1 MRIDLSSAARYQP
14 RHNDVGLPVERLP
27 DEHEVMRRVGLAAG
41 CTRTLA
47 DQRAADGHP
56 ERLSIWGGLV
66 VCDGWRGPGQRV
78 DRRGGLNLGDQMDMD
93 RAGTLD
99 QGEDDGPLS
108 GRPWLARYAPGVVAD
123 VLVPAESLPEM
134 LAASALRFGHR
145 VALDFFGA
153 ETTYVELAA
162 QVSRAAEALR
172 VAGVRAGDRVALVLP
187 NCPQHVVAFYAAL
200 RLGAVIVEHNPLY
213 TAPELAHQ
221 LSDCGA
227 AVVVCWDK
235 TASVIDGL
243 RGQTAVRT
251 ILAVD
256 MTTVLPWRMR
266 LALRLPVA
274 KARSARS
281 SMTGPV
287 PRGVL
292 SWEAVSCSTGPLD
305 AAHSQPRPE
314 DVALLQ
320 YTGGTTGTPKGAV
333 LTHRNLRANAAQGQA
348 WMPGLK
354 DGEETV
360 YAVLPLFHAYG
371 LTLCLT
377 YSMSVGATL
386 VLFPRF
392 DLDHLLEA
400 IRRRPPTFLPAV
412 PPIYERLAA
421 AAREGR
427 VNLTSIRY
435 AISGAM
441 ALPPALVEAWESVS
455 GGLLVEGYGMT
466 ETSPISLGNPAA
478 ATRRPGT
485 VGVPFP
491 STRIRIVD
499 PDDPSRDLR
508 IGEQGELLIGGPQVF
523 DGYWNRPNETAA
535 VLLPG
540 GWLRT
545 GDIAVADPDGFV
557 TIVDRIKELI
567 ITGGFNVYPSEVE
580 DALRDLP
587 EIADLAVVGVP
598 AAGDTGEDVVLAV
611 VPAAGA
617 SVDLDAVRAYA
628 RERLA
633 GYKVPR
639 RVVIMDDLPRSQIG
653 KIIRRRVRDR
663 IEAME
668 TFEAG

>member
-1 MRIDLSSAARYQP
+1 
-14 RHNDVGLPVERLP
+14 
-27 DEHEVMRRVGLAAG
+27 
-41 CTRTLA
+41 
-47 DQRAADGHP
+47 
-56 ERLSIWGGLV
+56 
-66 VCDGWRGPGQRV
+66 
-78 DRRGGLNLGDQMDMD
+78 MD
-93 RAGTLD
+93 RDRARTFE
-99 QGEDDGPLS
+99 QGQSDGPLS
-108 GRPWLARYAPGVVAD
+108 GRPWLVSYAPGVEPD
-123 VLVPAESLPEM
+123 VEVPADSLPEM
-134 LAASALRFGHR
+134 LEASAARFGDR

-153 ETTYVELAA
+153 ETTYVELAD
-162 QVSRAAEALR
+162 QVSRAAQALG

-187 NCPQHVVAFYAAL
+187 NCPQHVVAFYAVL
-200 RLGAVIVEHNPLY
+200 RLGAVVVEHNPLY
-213 TAPELAHQ
+213 TATELEHQ

-227 AVVVCWDK
+227 TLVVCWDK
-235 TASVIDGL
+235 TASVIVAL
-243 RGQTAVRT
+243 RERTAVRT

-256 MTTVLPWRMR
+256 LTTALPWRKRM
-266 LALRLPVA
+266 ALRLPVA
-274 KARSARS
+274 KARSARA

-287 PRGVL
+287 PGQGVL
-292 SWEAVSCSTGPLD
+292 SWERVSSATGPLD
-305 AAHSQPRPE
+305 PSHPQPDPG

-320 YTGGTTGTPKGAV
+320 YTGGTTGTPKGAI
-333 LTHRNLRANAAQGQA
+333 LTHRNLRANAAQGRA

-354 DGEETV
+354 DGQETV

-377 YSMSVGATL
+377 YSISVGATL
-386 VLFPRF
+386 VLLPRF
-392 DLDHLLEA
+392 DLDQMIEA

-441 ALPPALVEAWESVS
+441 ALPPEVVHTWESVS

-466 ETSPISLGNPAA
+466 ETSPVSLGNPAA
-478 ATRRPGT
+478 PTRRPGT

-491 STRIRIVD
+491 STWIRIVD
-499 PDDPSRDLR
+499 PDDTSCDLP
-508 IGEQGELLIGGPQVF
+508 IGQPGELLIRGPQVF
-523 DGYWNRPNETAA
+523 AGYWNCPDESAA

-545 GDIAVADPDGFV
+545 GDIAVADEDGFV
-557 TIVDRIKELI
+557 SIVDRIKELI

-580 DALRDLP
+580 DVLRELP
-587 EIADLAVVGVP
+587 EVGDLAVVGVP
-598 AAGDTGEDVVLAV
+598 GPGDVGEEVVLAV
-611 VPAAGA
+611 VPEPGA
-617 SVDLDAVRAYA
+617 TIDPERVHAYA

-639 RVVIMDDLPRSQIG
+639 RVVIMDELPRSQIG

-663 IEAME
+663 IQAME
-668 TFEAG
+668 AFDAG

>member
-1 MRIDLSSAARYQP
+1 
-14 RHNDVGLPVERLP
+14 
-27 DEHEVMRRVGLAAG
+27 
-41 CTRTLA
+41 
-47 DQRAADGHP
+47 
-56 ERLSIWGGLV
+56 
-66 VCDGWRGPGQRV
+66 
-78 DRRGGLNLGDQMDMD
+78 MDMD
-93 RAGTLD
+93 RVDTSE
-99 QGEDDGPLS
+99 QGEDRSPFA
-108 GRPWLARYAPGVVAD
+108 GRPWLKSYAPGVEAEVQ
-123 VLVPAESLPEM
+123 VPDESLPEM
-134 LAASALRFGHR
+134 LASSVLRFGDR
-145 VALDFFGA
+145 VAFDFFGA
-153 ETTYVELAA
+153 ETTYVELDD

-187 NCPQHVVAFYAAL
+187 NCPQHVVAFYATL
-200 RLGAVIVEHNPLY
+200 RLGAVVVENNPLY
-213 TAPELAHQ
+213 TATELEHQ

-227 AVVVCWDK
+227 TVAVCWDK
-235 TASVIDGL
+235 TSAVIDGL
-243 RGQTAVRT
+243 RGKTAVQT

-256 MTTVLPWRMR
+256 LTTALPWRKR

-274 KARSARS
+274 KARAARTA
-281 SMTGPV
+281 MTGPV
-287 PRGVL
+287 PAGVQ
-292 SWEAVSCSTGPLD
+292 SWEKVSSSTGLLD
-305 AAHSQPRPE
+305 AELPQPLPQ

-333 LTHRNLRANAAQGQA
+333 LTHRNLRTNAAQSLA

-386 VLFPRF
+386 VLLPRF
-392 DLDHLLEA
+392 DLDQVVEA
-400 IRRRPPTFLPAV
+400 IHRRPPTFMPAV

-427 VNLTSIRY
+427 VDLTSIRY

-441 ALPPALVEAWESVS
+441 ALPPAVVETWESVS

-478 ATRRPGT
+478 ASRRPGT

-499 PDDPSRDLR
+499 PDDPSHDLP

-523 DGYWNRPNETAA
+523 AGYWNAPTATAA

-540 GWLRT
+540 GWMRT
-545 GDIAVADPDGFV
+545 GDIAVADEDGFV
-557 TIVDRIKELI
+557 RIVDRIKELI

-580 DALRDLP
+580 DVLRALP
-587 EIADLAVVGVP
+587 EIEDLAVVGVRST
-598 AAGDTGEDVVLAV
+598 GDTGEEVVLAV
-611 VPAAGA
+611 VPVAGA
-617 SVDLDAVRAYA
+617 TIDPDRVHTYA
-628 RERLA
+628 RERLT

-653 KIIRRRVRDR
+653 KILRRRVRDR

-668 TFEAG
+668 AFDAG

>member
-1 MRIDLSSAARYQP
+1 MEQ
-14 RHNDVGLPVERLP
+14 
-27 DEHEVMRRVGLAAG
+27 
-41 CTRTLA
+41 T
-47 DQRAADGHP
+47 
-56 ERLSIWGGLV
+56 
-66 VCDGWRGPGQRV
+66 
-78 DRRGGLNLGDQMDMD
+78 
-93 RAGTLD
+93 GTSEKV
-99 QGEDDGPLS
+99 QGSGPLS
-108 GRPWLARYAPGVVAD
+108 GRPWLASYAPGVEAEVQ
-123 VLVPAESLPEM
+123 VPDESLTEM
-134 LAASALRFGHR
+134 LASSAVRFGDR

-153 ETTYVELAA
+153 ETTYRELVG
-162 QVSRAAEALR
+162 QVSRAAEMLR
-172 VAGVRAGDRVALVLP
+172 AAGVRAGDRVALVLP
-187 NCPQHVVAFYAAL
+187 NCPQHVVAFYATL
-200 RLGAVIVEHNPLY
+200 RLGAVVVEHNPLY
-213 TAPELAHQ
+213 TETELQHQ

-227 AVVVCWDK
+227 TVAVCWDK
-235 TASVIDGL
+235 TAPVIDGL
-243 RGQTAVRT
+243 RGHTAVRT

-256 MTTVLPWRMR
+256 LRTALPWRKR

-274 KARSARS
+274 KARSARKA
-281 SMTGPV
+281 MTAAV
-287 PRGVL
+287 PPGVL
-292 SWEAVSCSTGPLD
+292 SWDLVSSSTGPLD
-305 AAHSQPRPE
+305 PAYPQPRHQ

-333 LTHRNLRANAAQGQA
+333 LTHRNLRVNAAQGRG

-386 VLFPRF
+386 VLLPRF
-392 DLDHLLEA
+392 DLDQMIEA
-400 IRRRPPTFLPAV
+400 IGRRPPTFLPAV

-421 AAREGR
+421 AAQEGR
-427 VNLTSIRY
+427 VDLTSIRY
-435 AISGAM
+435 SFSGAM
-441 ALPPALVEAWESVS
+441 ALPPALVETWESVS

-478 ATRRPGT
+478 DSRRPGT

-499 PDDPSRDLR
+499 PEDPSLDLG
-508 IGEQGELLIGGPQVF
+508 IGQEGELLIGGPQVF
-523 DGYWNRPNETAA
+523 AGYWNCPQETAA

-545 GDIAVADPDGFV
+545 GDIAVADADGFV
-557 TIVDRIKELI
+557 RIVDRLKELI

-580 DALRDLP
+580 DVLRSLP
-587 EIADLAVVGVP
+587 EVEDLAVVGVR
-598 AAGDTGEDVVLAV
+598 AGGDTGEEVVVAV
-611 VPAAGA
+611 VPVTGTT
-617 SVDLDAVRAYA
+617 VDPDRVRAFA
-628 RERLA
+628 RERLT

-653 KIIRRRVRDR
+653 KILRRRVRDR

-668 TFEAG
+668 TFDAG